1 MNKFKV
7 KCFLEIESQN
17 LYINQKLYFHI
28 ERSDEFNA
36 ILNFINN
43 QEQNLIKL
51 DGLFIFK

>member
-17 LYINQKLYFHI
+17 LYIDQKLYFHI